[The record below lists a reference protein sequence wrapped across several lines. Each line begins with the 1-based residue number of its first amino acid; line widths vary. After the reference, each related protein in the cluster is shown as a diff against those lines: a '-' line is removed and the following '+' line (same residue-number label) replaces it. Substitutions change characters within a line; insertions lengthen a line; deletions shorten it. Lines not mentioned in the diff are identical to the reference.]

1 MPPTISARARLEVLA
16 GALLLC
22 LGFAAPASAN
32 PGEDP
37 EARRANEAAWKAD
50 GGTRLFARLIC
61 AGVGGAC
68 VWVAVGIARNG
79 FGLGTGLRRI
89 TGPPAWTVAAVIG
102 VLGLATAVVGVLYV
116 SVLLSWL

>member
-1 MPPTISARARLEVLA
+1 VLA
-16 GALLLC
+16 VALLLG
-22 LGFAAPASAN
+22 LGFTAPASAN
-32 PGEDP
+32 SGENP
-37 EARRANEAAWKAD
+37 EAQRAKEAWKAD
-50 GGTRLFARLIC
+50 EGTRLFVRMIC
-61 AGVGGAC
+61 AGVGGAG

-102 VLGLATAVVGVLYV
+102 VLGLATAIVGVLYV